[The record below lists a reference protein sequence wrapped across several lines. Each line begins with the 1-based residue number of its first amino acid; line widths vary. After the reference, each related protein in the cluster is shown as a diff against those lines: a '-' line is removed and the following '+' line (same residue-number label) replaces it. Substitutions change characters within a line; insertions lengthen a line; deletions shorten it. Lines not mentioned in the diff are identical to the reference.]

1 MVQCQRT
8 KEIMRG
14 YSANEEKRAKKTE
27 KCRAQHFIDDMARSR
42 HKISSQRWVQNDLSW
57 LASRQNAVLQQKKN
71 VVSRVSS

>member
-14 YSANEEKRAKKTE
+14 YSASEEKRAKKTE
-27 KCRAQHFIDDMARSR
+27 KCRAQHFIDDMPRSR